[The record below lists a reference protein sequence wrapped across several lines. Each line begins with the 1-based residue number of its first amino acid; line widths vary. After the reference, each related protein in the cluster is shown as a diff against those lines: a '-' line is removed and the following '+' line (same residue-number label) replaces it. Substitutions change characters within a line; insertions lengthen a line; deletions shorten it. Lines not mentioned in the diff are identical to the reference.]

1 MWGIR
6 EGNHVSALHYDPY
19 SDETLRDPHPIY
31 KRLRA
36 ESPAYY
42 LEEFDAWALSRFE
55 DVWNASLDTKSY
67 SVAAAGASSGHLL
80 TRQLPVFP
88 SLMHTDPPDH
98 TRMRSQ
104 IKAPFTRQRVAAL
117 ESSFRRIVRDQLD
130 RIAERGEADAYADL
144 AQPVATRVT
153 CALLDLPERDAPQL
167 EAIVTR
173 IFARE
178 PGTVGLPEP
187 SVAAF
192 GELDAYFLEM
202 VRERRQEP
210 NDSEDMLNRHLRMEL
225 EGRCPSDEEIAS
237 FLTTL
242 LIGGTE
248 TFPKVF
254 AGGVVRLDA
263 LREQRALLMD
273 DPSLVPNAIEEM
285 GRYEIPLQML
295 GRTLVRDVELH
306 GEKLRAGQPVMFL
319 YASASRDEREFDDP
333 DRFDVR
339 RTLPRVLTFG
349 HGTHACLG
357 QHVAR
362 LEGRIL
368 LEELLAAMPDYEV
381 DAAGCV
387 QAQSEWMQGYLAVPI
402 RFSPFAPT
410 GDRAIA

>member
-1 MWGIR
+1 MS
-6 EGNHVSALHYDPY
+6 HLHYDPY
-19 SDETLRDPHPIY
+19 SEAALGDPHAIY

-36 ESPAYY
+36 ERPAYY
-42 LEEFDAWALSRFE
+42 LEEYDAWALSRFE
-55 DVWNASLDTKSY
+55 DIWNASLDPSSY

-98 TRMRSQ
+98 TQMRSQ
-104 IKAPFTRQRVAAL
+104 INASFMPRRVAAL
-117 ESSFRRIVRDQLD
+117 EPTFRSIVRQQLARISD
-130 RIAERGEADAYADL
+130 RDEADAFTDL

-153 CALLDLPERDAPQL
+153 CAVLDLPERDAPQL

-178 PGTVGLPEP
+178 PGTLGLPEA
-187 SVAAF
+187 SIAAF

-202 VRERRQEP
+202 VRERRRNPTET
-210 NDSEDMLNRHLRMEL
+210 EDMLNRHLSVVVWG
-225 EGRCPSDEEIAS
+225 GRPSDEEIAS

-263 LREQRALLMD
+263 EREQREWVLRD
-273 DPSLVPNAIEEM
+273 RSLIPNAIEEM
-285 GRYEIPLQML
+285 GRYENPLQML

-319 YASASRDEREFDDP
+319 YASANRDEREFDAADK
-333 DRFDVR
+333 FDVR
-339 RTLPRVLTFG
+339 REIPRVLTFG

-368 LEELLAAMPDYEV
+368 LEELLSAIPDYEV
-381 DAAGCV
+381 DSASCV
-387 QAQSEWMQGYLAVPI
+387 QARSEWMQGYLAVPI
-402 RFSPFAPT
+402 RFAPFSLSA
-410 GDRAIA
+410 D

>member
-1 MWGIR
+1 
-6 EGNHVSALHYDPY
+6 VSELCYDPY
-19 SDETLRDPHPIY
+19 SEEALTAPHPIY

-36 ESPAYY
+36 EKPAYY
-42 LEEFDAWALSRFE
+42 LEKYDAWALSRFE
-55 DVWNASLDTKSY
+55 DVWNASLDAQSY

-80 TRQLPVFP
+80 TRQLPIFP

-104 IKAPFTRQRVAAL
+104 INSPFTPRRVAAL
-117 ESSFRRIVRDQLD
+117 EPIVRRIVRDQLA
-130 RIAERGEADAYADL
+130 RIAESGEADAFADI

-153 CALLDLPERDAPQL
+153 CAVLDLPERDAPTL

-173 IFARE
+173 IFSRE
-178 PGTVGLPEP
+178 PGTIGLPES

-192 GELDAYFLEM
+192 GDLDAYFLEM
-202 VRERRQEP
+202 VRERRRQP
-210 NDSEDMLNRHLRMEL
+210 SDADDMLNRHLRVEL
-225 EGRCPSDEEIAS
+225 SDRRPSDEEIAS
-237 FLTTL
+237 YLTTL
-242 LIGGTE
+242 MIGGTE

-263 LREQRALLMD
+263 SRDQRTLLLE

-285 GRYEIPLQML
+285 GRSEMPLQML
-295 GRTLVRDVELH
+295 GRTLLRDIELH

-319 YASASRDEREFDDP
+319 YASANRDEREFEDP
-333 DRFDVR
+333 DTFDVR
-339 RTLPRVLTFG
+339 RRLPRVLTFG

-357 QHVAR
+357 QHIAR

-381 DAAGCV
+381 DSAACV
-387 QAQSEWMQGYLAVPI
+387 QAHSEWMQGYLAVPI
-402 RFSPFAPT
+402 RFSPFSP
-410 GDRAIA
+410 GAIPDVT

>member
-1 MWGIR
+1 M
-6 EGNHVSALHYDPY
+6 SDLHYDPY
-19 SDETLRDPHPIY
+19 SEEALREPHLIY

-36 ESPAYY
+36 EKPVYY
-42 LEEFDAWALSRFE
+42 LEKYDAWALSRFE
-55 DVWNASLDTKSY
+55 DVWNASLDTDSY
-67 SVAAAGASSGHLL
+67 SVAVAGASSGHLL

-98 TRMRSQ
+98 SRMRSQ
-104 IKAPFTRQRVAAL
+104 INAPFTPRRVAAL
-117 ESSFRRIVRDQLD
+117 EPAFRHIVRDQLAG
-130 RIAERGEADAYADL
+130 IGEQGEADAYADL

-153 CALLDLPERDAPQL
+153 CVVLGLPENDAPQL

-178 PGTVGLPEP
+178 PGTLGLPEP
-187 SVAAF
+187 SIAAF

-202 VRERRQEP
+202 VRDRRRVP
-210 NDSEDMLNRHLRMEL
+210 SDADDMLNRHLRVEL
-225 EGRCPSDEEIAS
+225 SDRRPSDEEIAS
-237 FLTTL
+237 FMTTL

-254 AGGVVRLDA
+254 AGGAVRLDA
-263 LREQRALLMD
+263 LRDQRALLLE

-295 GRTLVRDVELH
+295 GRTLIRDVELH

-319 YASASRDEREFDDP
+319 YASANRDEREFEDP
-333 DRFDVR
+333 DTFDVR
-339 RTLPRVLTFG
+339 RHLPRVLTFG

-381 DAAGCV
+381 DTAGCV
-387 QAQSEWMQGYLAVPI
+387 QAHSEWMQGYLAVPL
-402 RFSPFAPT
+402 RFPPFSLGAVQPTAAAP
-410 GDRAIA
+410 A